1 MYIILYI
8 YIYICITIIMCHYVC
23 FRTSGCG
30 GSHVTS
36 DCDLARLPPLRPPAP
51 ERSGIRPILVLRFWI
66 LRGFDS
72 SIISISRGGLPRP
85 IGDFPKSLS
94 QAILAGIISV
104 GRSGVAR
111 PKPADPT
118 GGNKVDDANKVNM
131 QLGRRCSRA
140 ALDNVTNN
148 CNNNNVLINVLIIEL
163 LSMY

>member
-1 MYIILYI
+1 MYYYNNVSLCLLPNIRLRRESR
-8 YIYICITIIMCHYVC
+8 H
-23 FRTSGCG
+23 FR
-30 GSHVTS
+30 
-36 DCDLARLPPLRPPAP
+36 LRPCKTSSPSAS
-51 ERSGIRPILVLRFWI
+51 RSRTKRNTANPRTKILDF
-66 LRGFDS
+66 RGFDS
-72 SIISISRGGLPRP
+72 SIISISRGGIPRP